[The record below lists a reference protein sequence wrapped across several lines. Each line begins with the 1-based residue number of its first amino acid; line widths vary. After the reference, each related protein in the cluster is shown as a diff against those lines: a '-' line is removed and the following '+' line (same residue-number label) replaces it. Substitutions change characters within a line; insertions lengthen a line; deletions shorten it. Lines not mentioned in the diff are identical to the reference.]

1 TGFPTVPTDLRRPFF
16 AGNVPNSSGFGG
28 AFGWTQ
34 GIDYFC
40 NCATNAYDSLQTKF
54 TKRFSGGYS
63 VQASYTLQRAI
74 QDNPDY
80 FFFDSEMNRGP
91 ADWDRTH
98 SFTLSLVAEL
108 PFGRERRYGSNVSPV
123 VDAIVG
129 GWQANTNKVLHSGP
143 AFQVRHPRARAQSD

>member
-1 TGFPTVPTDLRRPFF
+1 GGNVFAGDGPATNVNQAILTGFPTLSTDQGRPFF
-16 AGNVPNSSGFGG
+16 PGPGPHTPGFGG
-28 AFGWTQ
+28 ALWGTQ

-40 NCATNAYDSLQTKF
+40 NCATNAYDSLQTRF

-63 VQASYTLQRAI
+63 ALASYTLQRAI

-98 SFTLSLVAEL
+98 NFTLSLVAGL
-108 PFGRERRYGSNVSPV
+108 PFGL
-123 VDAIVG
+123 A
-129 GWQANTNKVLHSGP
+129 
-143 AFQVRHPRARAQSD
+143 